1 MIKKDFPNS
10 KECVDAIVEAL
21 ADPGPSKVKNAI
33 LRYAFATETRESDT
47 SKKYR
52 RRKRKARKKLYGAM
66 SEVVDPSILNFGY
79 GLMKKIRVLV
89 IKHFAPME
97 CIDYKDPLGF
107 LANKIDSN
115 NICIGQ
121 YNKILPKSIVEE
133 AGGEWTEEMDDF
145 VFERLAFTDMSVI
158 IAYDKHDPEPE
169 FQIAADKMGISL
181 ELLFCVGFFFMRAQA
196 YHYRLCHQDSPN
208 RGPLPIICASR
219 PAHKF
224 LFGGIARCESDVIL
238 AEYSMHGQVAAMG
251 EKALG
256 NFNVWSNKKLS
267 DISRYLAFVYFIL
280 MYPKLS
286 EEVRDQWPEVTN
298 VVMQLAGRAEKTPEM
313 IEAQTA
319 LMRRQLSINGKKG
332 GKIVQDAC
340 KAFWLN
346 KDMTEEMN
354 DIVVAIFSGGEK
366 GGDVVKQAFLRMQLR
381 MPLRK
386 KTPKDHC
393 QLPNAPY

>member
-10 KECVDAIVEAL
+10 KECVDAIVKAL
-21 ADPGPSKVKNAI
+21 ADPTPSKVKNAI

-52 RRKRKARKKLYGAM
+52 KRERKARKKLYGAM

-89 IKHFAPME
+89 LKHFAPME

-133 AGGEWTEEMDDF
+133 AGGEWSQEMDEF

-224 LFGGIARCESDVIL
+224 LMGKL
-238 AEYSMHGQVAAMG
+238 LQWQVAAMG

-256 NFNVWSNKKLS
+256 NSIVWSNERLS
-267 DISRYLAFVYFIL
+267 DISRYLSFVYFIL

-286 EEVRDQWPEVTN
+286 EKVRNQWPEVTN
-298 VVMQLAGRAEKTPEM
+298 VVMQLAGRAESDSF
-313 IEAQTA
+313 Q
-319 LMRRQLSINGKKG
+319 
-332 GKIVQDAC
+332 
-340 KAFWLN
+340 
-346 KDMTEEMN
+346 
-354 DIVVAIFSGGEK
+354 
-366 GGDVVKQAFLRMQLR
+366 
-381 MPLRK
+381 
-386 KTPKDHC
+386 
-393 QLPNAPY
+393 